1 MRRIVYTIMLIF
13 TCVCAT
19 AQTQCVDTLRVRL
32 AVERMVKDFP
42 HSTLQDI
49 YKSFF
54 QDNFGPGHAAP
65 DSAQAAAWLRNELAK
80 VDRLDVPLYEPTGC
94 KGNYYRVSLAAIAS
108 GKVQADALLS
118 AFLRSVRMVQPSE
131 VAAWVKEWEL
141 IEGIIATMRLS
152 LPNYDADA
160 KAIAAMLAEGH
171 YAVHHSRVYNE
182 HYAPHYRIIA
192 KDIFEKV
199 LPSIG
204 RVATVVD
211 LKEEE

>member
-1 MRRIVYTIMLIF
+1 MQRLAYTLLLSIAF
-13 TCVCAT
+13 VCAW
-19 AQTQCVDTLRVRL
+19 AQTKCVDADAVRV
-32 AVERMVKDFP
+32 AVERMMADYP
-42 HSTLQDI
+42 HLTLQDI

-54 QDNFGPGHAAP
+54 QDNFGPGHAVP
-65 DSAQAAAWLRNELAK
+65 DSAQAATWLRNELAK
-80 VDRLDVPLYEPTGC
+80 VDRLDVTLYEPTGY
-94 KGNYYRVSLAAIAS
+94 KGDYYRVSLAAIAS

-131 VAAWVKEWEL
+131 VAAWVKEWEQ

-182 HYAPHYRIIA
+182 HYAPHYLIIA
-192 KDIFEKV
+192 KDIFEKEI
-199 LPSIG
+199 LPLI
-204 RVATVVD
+204 
-211 LKEEE
+211 E

>member
-49 YKSFF
+49 YKSLF
-54 QDNFGPGHAAP
+54 QDNFGPGHAVP
-65 DSAQAAAWLRNELAK
+65 DSAQAATWLRNELAK
-80 VDRLDVPLYEPTGC
+80 VDRLDVQLYEPTGY

-108 GKVQADALLS
+108 GKVQADVLLS

-131 VAAWVKEWEL
+131 VAAWVKEWEQ
-141 IEGIIATMRLS
+141 IEGIIATMELS

-160 KAIAAMLAEGH
+160 KAIAAMLVEGR
-171 YAVHHSRVYNE
+171 YAVHHSRLYNE

-192 KDIFEKV
+192 KDIFEKEI
-199 LPSIG
+199 LPLI
-204 RVATVVD
+204 
-211 LKEEE
+211 E

>member
-1 MRRIVYTIMLIF
+1 MLIF

-19 AQTQCVDTLRVRL
+19 AQTQCVDTLRVRMT
-32 AVERMVKDFP
+32 VERMVKDYP

-65 DSAQAAAWLRNELAK
+65 DSAQAAAWLHNELAK
-80 VDRLDVPLYEPTGC
+80 VERLHVQLYEPTGYN
-94 KGNYYRVSLAAIAS
+94 GNYYRVSLAAVAS
-108 GKVQADALLS
+108 GKLQQDALLS
-118 AFLRSVRMVQPSE
+118 AFLRSVRAVQPSE
-131 VAAWVKEWEL
+131 VEVWAKEWEQ
-141 IEGIIATMRLS
+141 IEGIIATMELS

-182 HYAPHYRIIA
+182 HHAPHYRIIA
-192 KDIFEKV
+192 KDIFEKEI
-199 LPSIG
+199 LPLI
-204 RVATVVD
+204 
-211 LKEEE
+211 E

>member
-1 MRRIVYTIMLIF
+1 MQRLVNTLLLLIAF
-13 TCVCAT
+13 VCAH
-19 AQTQCVDTLRVRL
+19 AQTKCVDAANVRL
-32 AVERMVKDFP
+32 AVERMMADYP

-54 QDNFGPGHAAP
+54 QDNFGPGHAVP
-65 DSAQAAAWLRNELAK
+65 DSAQVATWLRNELAK
-80 VDRLDVPLYEPTGC
+80 VDRLDVTLYEPTGYN
-94 KGNYYRVSLAAIAS
+94 GNYYRVSLAAVAS

-131 VAAWVKEWEL
+131 VAAWVKEWEQ
-141 IEGIIATMRLS
+141 IEGIIATMELS

-160 KAIAAMLAEGH
+160 KAIAAMLAAGH

-192 KDIFEKV
+192 KDIFEKEI
-199 LPSIG
+199 LPLL
-204 RVATVVD
+204 D
-211 LKEEE
+211 

>member
-54 QDNFGPGHAAP
+54 QDNFGPGHAVP
-65 DSAQAAAWLRNELAK
+65 DSAQATAWLRNELAK
-80 VDRLDVPLYEPTGC
+80 VDRLDVPLYEPTGY
-94 KGNYYRVSLAAIAS
+94 KGNYYRVSLAAVAS

-118 AFLRSVRMVQPSE
+118 AFLRSVRAVQPSE
-131 VAAWVKEWEL
+131 VEVWAKEWEQ
-141 IEGIIATMRLS
+141 IEGIIATMELY

-160 KAIAAMLAEGH
+160 AAIKEMLATGH
-171 YAVHHSRVYNE
+171 YAVHHSRLYNE

-192 KDIFEKV
+192 KEIFEKEI
-199 LPSIG
+199 LP
-204 RVATVVD
+204 
-211 LKEEE
+211 LLE